1 MQKKLCTLLLS
12 TLAVSM
18 LSGCGRTANEKDDI
32 QDLTENGEVSW
43 QTATTGIDETSKK
56 FETNLVSGNYYVLH
70 DGFYYPLASYVNNY
84 ENDKPEDRVNKK
96 RQQYFTTENEI
107 EIPTLYDGDQLI
119 YYSTDTLLDTIT
131 WERYYDIG
139 YTIGCYNIKQL
150 TNTRS
155 YLKIAKDDDIC
166 ILPDSELY
174 EIYNLGV
181 DNALLDKIGD
191 TTITEDMVEDGL
203 IKPENLQ
210 KSGQYDLEVYAG
222 TYYNHYLTTANMH
235 AFRAYELY
243 ASVEYET
250 LRDCFYRVE
259 IPDYF
264 VTGYYDVNGNG
275 MLRLV
280 RGTSYSENTDFNEQ
294 VLFPEVD
301 TSAADYD
308 PNEYVAPRIYS
319 SFGDLNQF
327 KTNVTGA
334 LGYVDEDAKKEDQEA
349 EDAKKVD
356 VTKATKKEIELY
368 FPADTDCSVTIK
380 SATTEST
387 GDIYISIG
395 SSIVRVPWD
404 RVSGLYTADVKAKR
418 ESRTG
423 TLTITGL
430 FTSYDVSLVGCE
442 QYVGQDGAVA
452 EETETTDTENTEETT
467 TETESETTGN

>member
-12 TLAVSM
+12 IMTVSM
-18 LSGCGRTANEKDDI
+18 LSGCGRTANEKDEI

-43 QTATTGIDETSKK
+43 QTATTGIDETGKK
-56 FETNLVSGNYYVLH
+56 FESNLVSGSYYVLH
-70 DGFYYPLASYVNNY
+70 DGFYYPLVSYVNNY
-84 ENDKPEDRVNKK
+84 EGDSPDEIVDKQ

-150 TNTRS
+150 TNKRA
-155 YLKIAKDDDIC
+155 YLMTDSGDDIC

-174 EIYNLGV
+174 DIYNLGV
-181 DNALLDKIGD
+181 TQTLLDKIGD
-191 TTITEDMVEDGL
+191 TTITDDMIEDGL

-210 KSGQYDLEVYAG
+210 KSSQYDLEVYAG

-250 LRDCFYRVE
+250 LRDCFYKVE
-259 IPDYF
+259 IPEYF
-264 VTGYYDVNGNG
+264 VTGYYDVNGMG
-275 MLRLV
+275 MFRLV

-294 VLFPEVD
+294 VLFPEID
-301 TSAADYD
+301 TSSPDYD

-319 SFGDLNQF
+319 TFEELNRF
-327 KTNVTGA
+327 STNVEGA
-334 LGYVDEDAKKEDQEA
+334 LGYVDEDAKEEENEA
-349 EDAKKVD
+349 EEAKKVD
-356 VTKATKKEIELY
+356 VTKASKKQVELY
-368 FPADTDCSVTIK
+368 FPAETDCNVTIK

-418 ESRTG
+418 EARTG

-430 FTSYDVSLVGCE
+430 FTSYDISLVGCE
-442 QYVGQDGAVA
+442 QYTGQDGASA
-452 EETETTDTENTEETT
+452 EGTEEATEDTTEETT
-467 TETESETTGN
+467 TTEAAN